1 LPPVRNVRAMLPP
14 IRPSLTIPLCRRP
27 PVRLYACPCRP
38 SSPLPDE
45 LADRVAVGDDDPVGG
60 AQEESRVDD
69 TGDRADRALES
80 RRVADRSHGAVE
92 DHVEVVGHE
101 RTLLLHS
108 HGGLEPEV
116 LEPSPAEG
124 HRERQDLDRER
135 APTAENLDQLVGGD
149 QDHLPLGGRSDDPL
163 SHQRAAVALDEIQLA
178 VDLVGPDEAEGM
190 RRKRRERIAGRRR
203 HGRGT
208 RPSQR
213 IPLRQTARERDY
225 WLRIPISCSKKPRS
239 GGRFVNRAW
248 NASRSTA
255 SRLTLE
261 RLRTVAVRALS
272 PTSAISPKHSPG
284 P

>member
-1 LPPVRNVRAMLPP
+1 
-14 IRPSLTIPLCRRP
+14 I
-27 PVRLYACPCRP
+27 
-38 SSPLPDE
+38 
-45 LADRVAVGDDDPVGG
+45 
-60 AQEESRVDD
+60 
-69 TGDRADRALES
+69 
-80 RRVADRSHGAVE
+80 
-92 DHVEVVGHE
+92 
-101 RTLLLHS
+101 
-108 HGGLEPEV
+108 
-116 LEPSPAEG
+116 
-124 HRERQDLDRER
+124 DRER

-178 VDLVGPDEAEGM
+178 VDLVGPVDRERDVRLEADEVDAELAGEARRLLGRGHAMDLEPSAHARREGVDERAGGAAGAEADDIAVPDEAEGM
-190 RRKRRERIAGRRR
+190 RRKRRERIVGRRR

-284 P
+284 PSEPILPRALNAKGLRTVPRIVAAMFAARHFASRIACWAVGGHGSPVFASRIQAQSPTAQTPG

>member
-1 LPPVRNVRAMLPP
+1 MLPP
-14 IRPSLTIPLCRRP
+14 IRPSPTIPICMRP
-27 PVRLYACPCRP
+27 PVRLYACQCRP

-45 LADRVAVGDDDPVGG
+45 LPDRVAVGDDDPVGG

-101 RTLLLHS
+101 RALLLHS
-108 HGGLEPEV
+108 HGGLEPGEV
-116 LEPSPAEG
+116 DTELAGEARRLLGRGHAMDLEPSAHARREG
-124 HRERQDLDRER
+124 VDER
-135 APTAENLDQLVGGD
+135 AGGAAGAEA
-149 QDHLPLGGRSDDPL
+149 DDI
-163 SHQRAAVALDEIQLA
+163 AV
-178 VDLVGPDEAEGM
+178 PDEAEGM
-190 RRKRRERIAGRRR
+190 RRKRRERIVGRRR

-284 P
+284 PSVRNVTSPRPGTLRSTSTWPSTTT